1 RDEINSIY
9 DIEALEF
16 LYSDGILPDT
26 EGANN
31 AARFNKLDTLI
42 WLHGHNVD
50 PDLNTINYV
59 TTQGDIN
66 VFKWLINNGLYPTQD
81 VIDNSYT
88 YSKDDI
94 FVSIFAN
101 NNLFPTNLRDII
113 LYNNL
118 NSLYILSEYGIL
130 PSPEDFDYA
139 LESNVDYDIS
149 LL

>member
-1 RDEINSIY
+1 NKNDLNTIKLLLDNDVIDTNFKFLTIPSLELLKLLISRGFKFDRDEINSIY

-31 AARFNKLDTLI
+31 AARFNKLDTLVWI
-42 WLHGHNVD
+42 HGLNVD
-50 PDLNTINYV
+50 TDLNTINYV
-59 TTQGDIN
+59 TIQMDIN
-66 VFKWLINNGLYPTQD
+66 VFKWLINNCLYPNQD

-101 NNLFPTNLRDII
+101 NNFFPTN
-113 LYNNL
+113 
-118 NSLYILSEYGIL
+118 
-130 PSPEDFDYA
+130 
-139 LESNVDYDIS
+139 
-149 LL
+149 